1 VTDQYRRGAV
11 FERQIADRLTEDGY
25 LVMRAAGS
33 HGHADLIAL
42 KRGQVLLVQCKLAGA
57 GAVPPAEW
65 NGLWEVAER
74 VGAVALI
81 VSRPKRG
88 AKAWQRITGPKSG
101 VRGVKPPCVVWT
113 SDEVIGHG

>member
-1 VTDQYRRGAV
+1 MTDQYRRGAI
-11 FERQIADRLTEDGY
+11 FERQIADRLSEDGY
-25 LVMRAAGS
+25 FVIRAAGS

-42 KRGQVLLVQCKLAGA
+42 KSGQVLLVQCKLAGA

-88 AKAWQRITGPKSG
+88 AKAWQRITGPKTG
-101 VRGVKPPCVVWT
+101 VRGVKPPCVEWT
-113 SDEVIGHG
+113 ADEVMAS